1 MTIMTCAV
9 IVGQLFSMTPDYT
22 EAIEATNK
30 VFSFLEKTPNID
42 SYSDRGVHPVSWY
55 SLLL

>member
-22 EAIEATNK
+22 EALEATNK

-42 SYSDRGVHPVSWY
+42 SYSDRGVHPVS
-55 SLLL
+55 